1 LNLKKRAAVQV
12 RAKKI
17 TEPVPI
23 GPNRVTELVRLLR
36 DRITVQALAP
46 HTPLREEA
54 IAQEFDTSRV
64 YVREALSV
72 LADRGLVERI
82 PNIGARVAKLDLKS
96 AIEIYQT
103 REALESQT
111 VRLAT
116 LNSKPSDWK
125 TLVKEFESAKRQIN
139 KDGSI
144 ERYLSAID
152 SFRQLT
158 MDLAGNS
165 VIREFQEVMVDRT
178 RLLIRKVAI
187 LPGRAEQGLAE
198 HSATLSAITV
208 GDADRAAELARKNIR
223 SALSFI
229 VRYKDFL
236 F

>member
-1 LNLKKRAAVQV
+1 MQL

-17 TEPVPI
+17 TEPTTV
-23 GPNRVTELVRLLR
+23 GPNRVSELVRLLR
-36 DRITVQALAP
+36 DRITIQALP
-46 HTPLREEA
+46 PYTPLREEA

-82 PNIGARVAKLDLKS
+82 PNIGARVAKLDLQS
-96 AIEIYQT
+96 AIEIYQA
-103 REALESQT
+103 REALESQC

-116 LNSKPSDWK
+116 LNSKPTDWK
-125 TLVKEFESAKRQIN
+125 ALVREFDIAKRQIN
-139 KDGSI
+139 RDGSI
-144 ERYLSAID
+144 ERYISAID
-152 SFRQLT
+152 SFRELT

-165 VIREFQEVMVDRT
+165 VIREFQEVMLDRT
-178 RLLIRKVAI
+178 RILIRKVAI

-198 HSATLSAITV
+198 HAATLSAITT
-208 GDADRAAELARKNIR
+208 GDAEGAADLARRNIR

>member
-1 LNLKKRAAVQV
+1 MRARLKKINESTSV
-12 RAKKI
+12 R
-17 TEPVPI
+17 
-23 GPNRVTELVRLLR
+23 PNRATELVRLLR
-36 DRITVQALAP
+36 DRITIQALPP

-82 PNIGARVAKLDLKS
+82 PNIGARVAKLDLQS
-96 AIEIYQT
+96 AIEIYEA
-103 REALESQT
+103 REALESQC

-116 LNSKPSDWK
+116 LNSKPGDWK
-125 TLVKEFESAKRQIN
+125 TLVREFESAKSQIN
-139 KDGSI
+139 KDGNI
-144 ERYLSAID
+144 EHYLSAID

-158 MDLAGNS
+158 MDLAGNA
-165 VIREFQEVMVDRT
+165 VIREFQEQMLDRT
-178 RLLIRKVAI
+178 RLLIRRVAI

-198 HSATLSAITV
+198 HAATLSAITD
-208 GDADRAAELARKNIR
+208 GDADRAADLAKENIR
-223 SALSFI
+223 SAIKFI